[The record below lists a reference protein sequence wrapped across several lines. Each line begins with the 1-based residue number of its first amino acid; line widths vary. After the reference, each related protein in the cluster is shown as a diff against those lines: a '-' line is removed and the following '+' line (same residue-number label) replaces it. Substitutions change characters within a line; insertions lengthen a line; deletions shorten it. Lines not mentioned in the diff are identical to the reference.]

1 MDIVRIQIM
10 YFLIKL
16 MICMLLTIVGI
27 ILGLDALYFNKLLY
41 NKCNGLNIVI
51 MIILQVLIVIAIHP
65 YIVMMGCIQIFL
77 FVMDIIL
84 DKIFGKGE

>member
-1 MDIVRIQIM
+1 MDIIRIKVM

-16 MICMLLTIVGI
+16 MICMLLTVIGI
-27 ILGLDALYFNKLLY
+27 ITGIDALYFNRVVY
-41 NKCNGLNIVI
+41 NKFNGLNTVA
-51 MIILQVLIVIAIHP
+51 MVILQVLIVILIHP
-65 YIVMMGCIQIFL
+65 YIVIKGCIDIFL

>member
-1 MDIVRIQIM
+1 MDIIRIKVM

-16 MICMLLTIVGI
+16 MICMLLTVIGI
-27 ILGLDALYFNKLLY
+27 ITGIDALYFNRVVY
-41 NKCNGLNIVI
+41 NKFNELNIVS
-51 MIILQVLIVIAIHP
+51 IILQVLIVILIHP